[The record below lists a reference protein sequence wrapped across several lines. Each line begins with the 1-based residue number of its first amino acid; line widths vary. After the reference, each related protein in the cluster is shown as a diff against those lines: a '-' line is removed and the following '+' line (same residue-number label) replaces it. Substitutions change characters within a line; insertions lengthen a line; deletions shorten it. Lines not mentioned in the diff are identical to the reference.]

1 MRPAAARESRTGR
14 RDGSGPLIQSPRDGV
29 AVQPLVSARVVWPF
43 IAVYRDLGC
52 PDELGLELLGYDRTS
67 ITDPDARL
75 PWSDVQRGLRF
86 ALERTRRSDLGLL
99 AAEHFAPGLFD
110 LLEFAVRSQTTL
122 GGAMS
127 SLRRLLPLIIE
138 SAELQVVAS
147 AETAV
152 LRFEPPP
159 GEPCEPSAVEF
170 AMACLQ
176 IGLRRCTG
184 RNELTPREVRFRHAR
199 PAHTK
204 THDAV
209 FRARLTFGAAV
220 NGLVIPLEMLDLPL
234 VQADS
239 ALSATLQRIGEAFVA
254 AQPRAF
260 TWRQAVRHRI
270 ADQLCDGCSC
280 ETIARSLA
288 VTPRTLLRRLKDEAT
303 TFRDELEAVRHEK
316 AMTYLRDTTL
326 SVSEL
331 AYLLGFSSVATFH
344 RAFKRWTRTTPGDY
358 RRRVLEPQPSNRAAD
373 RKTA

>member
-1 MRPAAARESRTGR
+1 MR
-14 RDGSGPLIQSPRDGV
+14 SPRGRIPV
-29 AVQPLVSARVVWPF
+29 RSLVSARVVWPF
-43 IAVYRDLGC
+43 IAVYRELGC
-52 PDELGLELLGYDRTS
+52 PDELGLEQLGYERAS
-67 ITDPDARL
+67 IADPDARL
-75 PWSDVQRGLRF
+75 PWSDVQRGLRI
-86 ALERTRRSDLGLL
+86 ALERTQRPDLGLL

-138 SAELQVVAS
+138 SAELQVAAS
-147 AETAV
+147 AETA
-152 LRFEPPP
+152 LLQFEPPP

-184 RNELTPREVRFRHAR
+184 RKDLTPREVRFRHAR

-209 FRARLTFGAAV
+209 FRAPLTFGAAS
-220 NGLVIPLEMLDLPL
+220 NGLVLPLEMLSLPL

-254 AQPRAF
+254 AQPRAL
-260 TWRQAVRHRI
+260 TWRQAVRKRI
-270 ADQLCDGCSC
+270 ADQLSSDGCSC
-280 ETIARSLA
+280 EEIARSLA
-288 VTPRTLLRRLKDEAT
+288 VTPRTLLRRLKEEAT
-303 TFRDELEAVRHEK
+303 TFRDELDVIRHEK
-316 AMTYLRDTTL
+316 AVTYLRDTTL

-344 RAFKRWTRTTPGDY
+344 RAFKRWTGTTPGDY
-358 RRRVLEPQPSNRAAD
+358 RRRF
-373 RKTA
+373 